1 VFDTLEATRK
11 LRAAGFTEEQAESAV
26 RMVRDAQSELATKG
40 DLRDAIKTQTIN
52 VGAMLAGSVG
62 VILAAIKWL

>member
-1 VFDTLEATRK
+1 MFLNPIDHKADSIRHFNSVNKMNCSLGQK
-11 LRAAGFTEEQAESAV
+11 
-26 RMVRDAQSELATKG
+26 SELATKG